1 MHIGLVLWQELSSG
15 PSAAI
20 VLGDQE
26 EDDKNFSEWMPEP
39 VGVQPGES
47 AASLGCLRMCMWVVV
62 CVVYSQVTYTTVSCV
77 GVSLQERGH
86 KDQNLLTLLGKC
98 Q

>member
-1 MHIGLVLWQELSSG
+1 MWQELSSG

-47 AASLGCLRMCMWVVV
+47 AASLGCLHSYV
-62 CVVYSQVTYTTVSCV
+62 CCVQPSYTTVSCV
-77 GVSLQERGH
+77 GVPLQERGH

>member
-1 MHIGLVLWQELSSG
+1 MWQELSSG

-39 VGVQPGES
+39 VGAQPGES
-47 AASLGCLRMCMWVVV
+47 AASLGSLRMCMWIVV
-62 CVVYSQVTYTTVSCV
+62 CVVYSQVTRLFPV
-77 GVSLQERGH
+77 
-86 KDQNLLTLLGKC
+86 LGCPFRKEVTRTRIS
-98 Q
+98 

>member
-1 MHIGLVLWQELSSG
+1 MWQELSSG

-47 AASLGCLRMCMWVVV
+47 AASLGSLRMCMWIVV
-62 CVVYSQVTYTTVSCV
+62 CVVYSQVTRLFPV
-77 GVSLQERGH
+77 
-86 KDQNLLTLLGKC
+86 LGCPFRKEVTRTRIS
-98 Q
+98 